1 MKSSLVRNLKLI
13 WIPILFACAGLWVAA
28 SLGGLVQTGNQENNQ
43 AAPVQQAEQPGNAE
57 PADKVVKTDA
67 QWRKQLTPIQYDVTR
82 RKGTE
87 RAFTGEYWDN
97 KKPGLYRCV
106 CCGQPLFDAATKFK
120 SGTGWPSYYS
130 PVDNSKILHV
140 ADRDHGMV
148 RTEVQCSRCN
158 AHLGHVFQDGPRP
171 TGLRYCMNSA
181 SLKFEENGKFD
192 PKQPVQ
198 PAKEQPTQGEPTQ
211 GTNDEAPGSGAKK
224 MEGSGSKNSQFIPLP
239 GAATPA
245 PTEPTTPAGGG
256 GTK

>member
-1 MKSSLVRNLKLI
+1 MGRRFAG
-13 WIPILFACAGLWVAA
+13 WISPDRKPG
-28 SLGGLVQTGNQENNQ
+28 NNQ
-43 AAPVQQAEQPGNAE
+43 AASVQQPAQAEQPSIAE
-57 PADKVVKTDA
+57 QAEKVVKTDT
-67 QWRKQLTPIQYDVTR
+67 QWREQLTPIQYDVTR

-97 KKPGLYRCV
+97 KQPGLYRCV

-140 ADRDHGMV
+140 ADRDHGMI

-158 AHLGHVFQDGPRP
+158 AHLGHVFQDGPQP
-171 TGLRYCMNSA
+171 TGLRYCLNSA

-192 PKQPVQ
+192 PNQSVLPATVQ
-198 PAKEQPTQGEPTQ
+198 PTPGQPEQ
-211 GTNDEAPGSGAKK
+211 GTKVETQGSGAKK
-224 MEGSGSKNSQFIPLP
+224 MEGSSSKNSQFIPLP
-239 GAATPA
+239 GS
-245 PTEPTTPAGGG
+245 TTPVPAEPSTPPGGG